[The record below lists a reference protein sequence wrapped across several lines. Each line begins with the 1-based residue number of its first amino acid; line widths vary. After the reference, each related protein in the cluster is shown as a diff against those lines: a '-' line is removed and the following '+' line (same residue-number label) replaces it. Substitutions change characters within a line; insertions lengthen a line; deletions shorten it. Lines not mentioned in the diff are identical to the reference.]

1 MNDDESKEQPD
12 DQTAG
17 ESEQSAEEPNEG
29 EQATEQSDEQSPEET
44 DQPEQQSDDQPAE
57 QSEEQPADSD
67 QQTEQSDEHPAED
80 QPSDQA
86 EEQPTDSD
94 QPAEQAEEQPADSDQ
109 QTEQSDEQPAEDQP
123 SDQAEEQPADS
134 DQPATGASADDTLTF
149 AGGAA
154 APAGGGGS
162 GATKVSTRNLK
173 VIAEFTQDGQKFI
186 GDILIHVFESD
197 NGQQGRL
204 LFQTDGQYWQ
214 DTNKKGNVI
223 TTPMLRVGTSEVLIF
238 AHARVALPSAGYQTM
253 DTQDL
258 KFPMPS
264 GDTLRVKFD
273 VGIGELDNKVNA
285 PDANAA
291 IAKVSQSPQLK
302 GHLVL
307 APGLDAQPAGNQ
319 QFRVT
324 GKFLSGDISLL

>member
-1 MNDDESKEQPD
+1 MSDDEPKDESTEDSEQQTDEQP
-12 DQTAG
+12 TG
-17 ESEQSAEEPNEG
+17 S
-29 EQATEQSDEQSPEET
+29 
-44 DQPEQQSDDQPAE
+44 DQPAE
-57 QSEEQPADSD
+57 QSDDAPADSD
-67 QQTEQSDEHPAED
+67 QPAAQSEEQPAEET
-80 QPSDQA
+80 DQA
-86 EEQPTDSD
+86 VDQSEEQPTDSD

-134 DQPATGASADDTLTF
+134 DQPATGASADDTLAF

-223 TTPMLRVGTSEVLIF
+223 TTPMLRVGTSEILIF